1 MINITPTLCTNET
14 FVFRGTTYSAANPTD
29 RITVV
34 GDGVSICDTVFNI
47 NVTIQSAIR
56 RNQMVNLCYKQ
67 TVQIGTVTL
76 SENKLIDSLT
86 LKTTSGCDSIVI
98 LQGIIR
104 GVYIL
109 DTTIC
114 GATSLRIGNQTF
126 DATNSS
132 GIATISGG

>member
-34 GDGVSICDTVFNI
+34 GDGVSICDTIFNI

-67 TVQIGTVTL
+67 NC
-76 SENKLIDSLT
+76 SNRYSN
-86 LKTTSGCDSIVI
+86 
-98 LQGIIR
+98 IIR
-104 GVYIL
+104 KI
-109 DTTIC
+109 
-114 GATSLRIGNQTF
+114 
-126 DATNSS
+126 NSS
-132 GIATISGG
+132 IP